1 MLSEDKY
8 FQTLTE
14 GELWQRY
21 CGFIDLSIDKFMDIQ
36 RELLMDEIERV
47 ADSPLG
53 KKIIGKRK
61 PKSVEEFRR
70 MVPITAY
77 EDYEPYLPER
87 QEDALAIKPH
97 TWCHSAGRGG
107 RFKWIPQSLQ
117 FLDKNNKNVL
127 GSFILASTRQK
138 GQINIGPGFRFLS
151 ILPPPPYGSGLLLQ
165 YFSQHFSFHVIPPVE
180 AAKNMEFQERVR
192 LAFQI
197 ALKDG
202 VDIILALGSI
212 LAKMGEEFSG
222 EARKMNFSRSMLNPK
237 IVLRLLRALLCAKRE
252 KRPLLPKDL
261 WPAKAI
267 MAGGVDTG
275 IYHNDISRYW
285 GSEPYNFYVCTEGF
299 FMAAQGWNRKGMVFF
314 PDSVFFEF
322 IPDEPLEHRHD
333 KDYRSSTLLLNELE
347 EGKSYEVVITH
358 FYGMPLLRYRLM
370 DIIKV
375 IALKDEESGINL
387 PQIVFQHRVGETI
400 NLAGLADLDEKTIWQ
415 AIANTRIKYNDWT
428 ACKEYDQ
435 NQSFLRL
442 YIELKE
448 EREASEL
455 ETLIDEQLK
464 RVDTDYKDIGSY
476 LGFHPVRVT
485 VLSPGT
491 FQRYMGEKVKE
502 GADLAHLKP
511 THMNAPD
518 LVIRR
523 LLQLSEA

>member
-1 MLSEDKY
+1 
-8 FQTLTE
+8 
-14 GELWQRY
+14 
-21 CGFIDLSIDKFMDIQ
+21 
-36 RELLMDEIERV
+36 
-47 ADSPLG
+47 
-53 KKIIGKRK
+53 
-61 PKSVEEFRR
+61 
-70 MVPITAY
+70 
-77 EDYEPYLPER
+77 
-87 QEDALAIKPH
+87 
-97 TWCHSAGRGG
+97 
-107 RFKWIPQSLQ
+107 
-117 FLDKNNKNVL
+117 
-127 GSFILASTRQK
+127 
-138 GQINIGPGFRFLS
+138 
-151 ILPPPPYGSGLLLQ
+151 
-165 YFSQHFSFHVIPPVE
+165 
-180 AAKNMEFQERVR
+180 
-192 LAFQI
+192 
-197 ALKDG
+197 
-202 VDIILALGSI
+202 
-212 LAKMGEEFSG
+212 
-222 EARKMNFSRSMLNPK
+222 
-237 IVLRLLRALLCAKRE
+237 
-252 KRPLLPKDL
+252 
-261 WPAKAI
+261 
-267 MAGGVDTG
+267 
-275 IYHNDISRYW
+275 
-285 GSEPYNFYVCTEGF
+285 
-299 FMAAQGWNRKGMVFF
+299 MAAQGWNRKGMVFF

-322 IPDEPLEHRHD
+322 IPDEPLEHGHD